1 MSTLLPSCKLTGNS
15 IFKQDIKC
23 MNVLKEKQHNER
35 LNDSLKEEIA
45 RLEGRLDSIKTELLQ
60 KMVVLLNEKQ
70 RKYQSELEF
79 QRSEAQGNTVASSS
93 EGVKSEKKRN
103 VKKEPSAVMTKML
116 SQTSSTLEVDGDDVL
131 SFLDSP
137 CRRASREK
145 KTSNDKTIESDA
157 LKVEDIEEE
166 KEEKR
171 TFIASKDKKTRR
183 NNMNLIPSSSS
194 EDEEYGIDA
203 ANAKR
208 QKSEP

>member
-1 MSTLLPSCKLTGNS
+1 
-15 IFKQDIKC
+15 
-23 MNVLKEKQHNER
+23 MNVLKEKKHNER
-35 LNDSLKEEIA
+35 LNNSLKEEIA
-45 RLEGRLDSIKTELLQ
+45 RLEGRVDSIKTELLQ

-70 RKYQSELEF
+70 REYQSELEF

-103 VKKEPSAVMTKML
+103 VRKEPSAVMTKML

-137 CRRASREK
+137 CRRALTEK
-145 KTSNDKTIESDA
+145 KTSNDKTIKCDA

-194 EDEEYGIDA
+194 EDEEYGGIDA

-208 QKSEP
+208 QKRT